1 MSMRCS
7 VLALFMLVALG
18 AAAVAAQGMRF
29 WNLTSF
35 TVYRL
40 QLAPAGTQAWGPN
53 QCDNDADKS
62 VDPDERL
69 KVVGVAPGRYDVR
82 LADKKGRLCLARYVE
97 VKSGGA
103 YAFSV
108 SDKDLTDCSQ

>member
-1 MSMRCS
+1 MRGAFLIS
-7 VLALFMLVALG
+7 IVLLFVASAAL
-18 AAAVAAQGMRF
+18 AAQGMRF

-53 QCDNDADKS
+53 QCDNDPDKS

-69 KVVGVAPGRYDVR
+69 KIVGVVPGRYDVR
-82 LADKKGRLCLARYVE
+82 LADKKRRLCLARNVE
-97 VKSGGA
+97 VKSGGS

-108 SDKDLTDCSQ
+108 SVKELADCTR

>member
-1 MSMRCS
+1 MRCS
-7 VLALFMLVALG
+7 LSTLVLLIVLCPVAL
-18 AAAVAAQGMRF
+18 AAGSMRL

-53 QCDNDADKS
+53 QCDNDPDKS

-69 KVVGVAPGRYDVR
+69 KIVGIAPGRYDAK
-82 LADKKGRLCLARYVE
+82 LADKNGRICFARNVV

-108 SDKDLTDCSQ
+108 SDKELTDCSK

>member
-1 MSMRCS
+1 MRRTL
-7 VLALFMLVALG
+7 LALVTLIALG
-18 AAAVAAQGMRF
+18 TAGLAAQGMRF

-40 QLAPAGTQAWGPN
+40 QLAPSGTQAWGPN
-53 QCDNDADKS
+53 QCDNDPDKS

-69 KVVGVAPGRYDVR
+69 KIVGVAPGRYDVR
-82 LADKKGRLCLARYVE
+82 LADKRGRVCLAHNVE
-97 VKSGGA
+97 VRSGGS

-108 SDKDLTDCSQ
+108 SDKDLVDCSQ

>member
-1 MSMRCS
+1 MRRAFPFS
-7 VLALFMLVALG
+7 IVLLFVASAGL
-18 AAAVAAQGMRF
+18 AAQGMRF

-53 QCDNDADKS
+53 QCDNDPDKS

-69 KVVGVAPGRYDVR
+69 KIVGVAPGRYDVR
-82 LADKKGRLCLARYVE
+82 LADKTGRVCLARNVE

-108 SDKDLTDCSQ
+108 SDKDLADCTK